1 MKPDKAIFLA
11 LLGGCALLAAAIVS
25 VVLGVGQGIRP
36 APAMSAAQVAAG
48 ADGDKGEFQ
57 LPAFDTYAEVI
68 NRPLFNED
76 RRPMVS
82 TDETEDP
89 DNQTQTPEE
98 PKVELNVAVTGI
110 IITPETQL
118 AMVTNNV
125 TKEMLR
131 MKVGMALDGE
141 QSGWILTGIKPRRLV
156 FNGGSQGTAE
166 VKLETFTQ
174 ALKGG
179 APPPPRRNVVTPNKP
194 KTEEGAPP
202 ASSRNQADS
211 DSDRAARAEE
221 IRRRVAERR
230 AQLREEAER
239 RRAEAGMEAESD
251 EDDD

>member
-11 LLGGCALLAAAIVS
+11 LLGGCTLLAAAIVS

-36 APAMSAAQVAAG
+36 APAMSAAGVAAG
-48 ADGDKGEFQ
+48 GDDSQGEFQ

-82 TDETEDP
+82 TEEPGTGDTTEV
-89 DNQTQTPEE
+89 PEE

-131 MKVGMALDGE
+131 MKVGMALDGD
-141 QSGWILTGIKPRRLV
+141 QSSWTLTGIEPRRLV
-156 FNGGSQGTAE
+156 FSGGSQGTAE

-179 APPPPRRNVVTPNKP
+179 AAPPPRRNVVTPNKP
-194 KTEEGAPP
+194 KTEEGA
-202 ASSRNQADS
+202 ASATNRSQADS